1 VSAEADALPLAEV
14 LRRCHRHELQAL
26 AAAVAIK
33 PVLTMGRDKL
43 ASSIETALRRAGSND
58 IVNLVKRRGPAP
70 VYEAVLLDLAKRR
83 GVRAPE
89 VAEAERTLAKQAVAN
104 TALDKPRPPL
114 VRAGLT
120 AAMFALR
127 LLMPLFGPAAGIGF
141 LFWLGRKRDD
151 VLLPA
156 VVEVARLRD
165 LVAHRVTVG
174 VVGTPSSGKDA
185 AIRTLFGVDT
195 GNVSPVAGATRSVAV
210 YPVAGGEGLEVVNT
224 PGLGDVEA
232 SLTDET
238 RSVLGQVDLFLFLVN
253 AQGGVRAREQGEWE
267 RVKARGKPALVVVNK
282 LDTLRP
288 DDRERMVADVA
299 SKLAVDPSVVVG
311 AAVDPLPQLMPTPMG
326 VYAIREWVHDQLTA
340 LGRGRLPT
348 A

>member
-1 VSAEADALPLAEV
+1 MSEATDDLPLVEV
-14 LRRCHRHELQAL
+14 LRRCHRPELEAL
-26 AAAVAIK
+26 ATAVAIK
-33 PVLTMGRDKL
+33 PMLTMGRDKL
-43 ASSIETALRRAGSND
+43 AASIDTALRRAGSND
-58 IVNLVKRRGPAP
+58 MVNLVKRRGPAP
-70 VYEAVLLDLAKRR
+70 PYEAVLMELAKRR
-83 GVRAPE
+83 GLRDVR
-89 VAEAERTLAKQAVAN
+89 VADAERSLAQQQSAN

-120 AAMFALR
+120 AAMFVAR
-127 LLMPLFGPAAGIGF
+127 LMMPLLGPAAGIGF
-141 LFWLGRKRDD
+141 MFWLGRKRDD

-156 VVEVARLRD
+156 VVEVAKLREV
-165 LVAHRVTVG
+165 VARRVTVG

-185 AIRTLFGVDT
+185 AIRAVFGIDT
-195 GNVSPVAGATRSVAV
+195 GNVSPVAGATRAVAV
-210 YPVAGGEGLEVVNT
+210 YPVPGGEGLEVVNT
-224 PGLGDVEA
+224 PGLGDVEE

-288 DDRERMVADVA
+288 DDRDRMVNDVA
-299 SKLAVDPSVVVG
+299 SKLDADPALVIG
-311 AAVDPLPQLMPTPMG
+311 AAVDPLPQLMPTPMNLH
-326 VYAIREWVHDQLTA
+326 AIREWLHDQLTS